1 MKDNLTS
8 ATTQNQRFDWLP
20 ISPTISTF
28 VNFALIMPNK
38 HLVKLGNQ
46 QLVIKLFTSALCL
59 ISSSFWFIGFY
70 VVVEVEPYENG
81 DGRAMEERETFS
93 GWERESREKNIPI
106 FGIRDRYEML

>member
-8 ATTQNQRFDWLP
+8 ATIQNQRFDWLS

-28 VNFALIMPNK
+28 VNFVVIIPNK

-46 QLVIKLFTSALCL
+46 QPVIKLFTSTLCL
-59 ISSSFWFIGFY
+59 ISPSFWFIRFY
-70 VVVEVEPYENG
+70 VAMEVEPYENG
-81 DGRAMEERETFS
+81 GGKAMEEREMCS

-106 FGIRDRYEML
+106 FGIRDKYEML